1 MKISNRVISFIN
13 IFVGPLIY
21 VENAIDFL
29 RLGKRGKSLIKNI
42 AALVICSIFLMIIF
56 VFFYVLFGINIK
68 FIYYSLYVPFVVFSL

>member
-29 RLGKRGKSLIKNI
+29 QLGKRGKSLIKNI

-56 VFFYVLFGINIK
+56 VFFYMLFGINI
-68 FIYYSLYVPFVVFSL
+68 